1 MSGIGNT
8 ALVRV
13 CDTCGVV
20 TAIDA
25 VVTVENMR
33 GMTMIGS
40 TVKQLPIA
48 EAIAKWEK
56 PDTCRCNRKHEEV
69 QP

>member
-1 MSGIGNT
+1 MNTIGRT

-33 GMTMIGS
+33 EMCMVGG
-40 TVKQLPIA
+40 TVKELPIE
-48 EAIAKWEK
+48 EAKALWMRPGK
-56 PDTCRCNRKHEEV
+56 CRCNRKQEEA